1 MKTKKKITKLLIAN
15 RGEIARRI
23 HRACVSLGIKTV
35 LVASDP
41 DLNSLGANEVDQ
53 VVALGGSTAR
63 ESYLSGDKIIAA
75 ARETGCD
82 AIHPGYGFLSEDPN
96 FAQATIDAG
105 LIFVGPSP
113 ESIRALGVKTT
124 ARATVSR
131 AGVPVTPGSLGGA
144 SDAELAKA
152 AQEIGLPVIIK
163 AAAGGGGR
171 GMRIVRR
178 VSELAESLE
187 RARAEALKNF
197 GSDAV
202 YLERYIEEPRHV
214 EVQLF
219 GDQHGSIVHFGTR
232 DCSAQR
238 RHQKLVEEAPASFL
252 DNETRELIHQAAVAA
267 AKSVGY
273 YNAGTA
279 EFLVKGREFYFLE
292 INTRIQVEH
301 PVTEAITGVDLV
313 ALQLKVAM
321 GEKLPVSQEGI
332 SFSGH
337 AIELRIN
344 AEDVREGFRPAVG
357 TIESWVRPQEKIN
370 DGTFREDYG
379 YREGDAIPPFYD
391 SLISKLIF
399 HGETRAHVI
408 YKAFQY
414 LEGYRIDGVPTS
426 IPFHAWILAN
436 SDFQGPG
443 IDIGY
448 VERNF
453 TGSEAVDSAL
463 NLLERDP
470 EHKLGA
476 VGGAGEYFE
485 IVPSTD
491 LPEGSLPESAVA
503 LKITHE
509 TGGTFLAIPLD
520 RDNTP
525 LDQSKWR
532 RSNTRAGA
540 IMPAVPDIFLSSQ

>member
-23 HRACVSLGIKTV
+23 HRACVSLGIETV

-41 DLNSLGANEVDQ
+41 DLNSLAAREVSQ
-53 VVALGGSTAR
+53 VIALGGSTAR
-63 ESYLSGDKIIAA
+63 ESYLNGDKIIAA
-75 ARETGCD
+75 ARSAGCD

-96 FAQATIDAG
+96 FAQATIAAG

-124 ARATVSR
+124 ARATVIK
-131 AGVPVTPGSLGGA
+131 AGVPVTPGSAGGL

-152 AQEIGLPVIIK
+152 AHEIGFPVIIK

-178 VSELAESLE
+178 ASELAESLE
-187 RARAEALKNF
+187 RAGAEALKNF
-197 GSDAV
+197 GSDSV

-219 GDQHGSIVHFGTR
+219 GDQHGNVVHFGTR

-238 RHQKLVEEAPASFL
+238 RHQKLIEEAPAPFL
-252 DNETRELIHQAAVAA
+252 DEETRELIHKAAVAA

-321 GEKLPVSQEGI
+321 GEKLPFSQHEI

-370 DGTFREDYG
+370 DRTLREDFG

-414 LEGYRIDGVPTS
+414 LKGYRVDGVPTS

-436 SDFQGPG
+436 PDFQGPG

-463 NLLERDP
+463 NLLEKDP
-470 EHKLGA
+470 EHKLEA
-476 VGGAGEYFE
+476 VEGAGEYVE
-485 IVPSTD
+485 IVPSKD

-509 TGGTFLAIPLD
+509 EGGTFLGVPLD
-520 RDNTP
+520 RDNAP
-525 LDQSKWR
+525 LDRSSWR
-532 RSNTRAGA
+532 RSNTRAGTIA
-540 IMPAVPDIFLSSQ
+540 PVGPYISL

>member
-23 HRACVSLGIKTV
+23 HRACVSLGIETA
-35 LVASDP
+35 LVTSDP
-41 DLNSLGANEVDQ
+41 DLNSLAASEVGQ
-53 VVALGGSTAR
+53 VIALGGSTAR
-63 ESYLSGDKIIAA
+63 DSYLNGDKIIAA
-75 ARETGCD
+75 ARAAGCD

-113 ESIRALGVKTT
+113 NSIRALGVKTT
-124 ARATVSR
+124 ARATVIK
-131 AGVPVTPGSLGGA
+131 AGVPVTPGSVGGA

-152 AQEIGLPVIIK
+152 AQEIGLPVIVK

-171 GMRIVRR
+171 GMRIVRQA
-178 VSELAESLE
+178 SELVESLD

-202 YLERYIEEPRHV
+202 YLEKYIEEPRHV

-219 GDQHGSIVHFGTR
+219 GDQHGNVVHFGTR
-232 DCSAQR
+232 DCSSQR
-238 RHQKLVEEAPASFL
+238 RHQKLIEEAPAPFL
-252 DNETRELIHQAAVAA
+252 DEETRELIHKAAVVA

-279 EFLVKGREFYFLE
+279 EFLVKGKEFYFLE

-301 PVTEAITGVDLV
+301 PVTEAIAGVDLV

-321 GEKLPVSQEGI
+321 GEKLPLSQEEI
-332 SFSGH
+332 VFSGH

-357 TIESWVRPQEKIN
+357 TIESWIRPQEKIN
-370 DGTFREDYG
+370 DATLREDCG
-379 YREGDAIPPFYD
+379 YRVGDAIPPFYD

-399 HGETRAHVI
+399 YGETRAHAI
-408 YKAFQY
+408 YQAFQY
-414 LEGYRIDGVPTS
+414 LKSYRIEGIPTS

-436 SDFQGPG
+436 SDFQGTG

-453 TGSEAVDSAL
+453 KGGESVDSVMG
-463 NLLERDP
+463 LLESDP
-470 EHKLGA
+470 SHNLGPD
-476 VGGAGEYFE
+476 GGAAEYVE
-485 IVPSTD
+485 IVSRED
-491 LPEGSLPESAVA
+491 LTEGSLPESAVA

-509 TGGTFLAIPLD
+509 EGGTFLGVPLD
-520 RDNTP
+520 RDNAP
-525 LDQSKWR
+525 LDRSSWR
-532 RSNTRAGA
+532 RSNTRAG
-540 IMPAVPDIFLSSQ
+540 VVEG